1 MGMWG
6 GIRQGLETFKKDK
19 LDEEQME
26 IRRGQEE
33 RAEKA
38 FALEEEAARLEFLKN
53 TRSLINPSA
62 IGLPSMG
69 SSNSKKSG
77 GGSSGLTT
85 KRMMFELQELGVG
98 YDDIMK
104 VVSNAGTPAASNR
117 MLSKIHKKAFD
128 YNTGINSG
136 DYVETTPT
144 GEAMASLISDAILTA
159 PEEIILDD
167 AWWEETEKRLDST
180 FNDDQRNDLYP
191 DGRII
196 VPGGI
201 AFTKDLNLTPY
212 ASITDTKAARGI
224 VEDITVDIAAKVLGK
239 IQTLQGDF
247 LIKQRENIPLTAS
260 EIKLKA
266 YMDDQ
271 TTILSEAI
279 DIKDVN
285 TLGRL
290 YGNEATNFLL
300 KANRG
305 IQPALLPPEYNKE
318 NQAKIFFEDRELLF
332 LVMNAGL
339 LNDGQI
345 ISYYLRDDTKPNKN
359 GELVTKVIGEE

>member
-33 RAEKA
+33 RAEKT

-53 TRSLINPSA
+53 TRDLINPSA
-62 IGLPSMG
+62 IGLPALG
-69 SSNSKKSG
+69 SGKNKSSG
-77 GGSSGLTT
+77 GSGLTT

-136 DYVETTPT
+136 DYVESTPT

-167 AWWEETEKRLDST
+167 AWWEETEIRLDST

-201 AFTKDLNLTPY
+201 AFTRDLGLTEY

-224 VEDITVDIAAKVLGK
+224 VEDITVDIASKVLGK

-247 LIKQRENIPLTAS
+247 LIKQRDNIPLTAS
-260 EIKLKA
+260 EEILKK
-266 YMDDQ
+266 YMDKQ

-279 DIKDVN
+279 SNKDIN
-285 TLGRL
+285 ILGRL

-305 IQPALLPPEYNKE
+305 IQPALLPPEYNRE
-318 NQAKIFFEDRELLF
+318 NQAKLLF
-332 LVMNAGL
+332 ENRQELAIVINAGL
-339 LNDGQI
+339 LNDGQVVT
-345 ISYYLRDDTKPNKN
+345 YRDAN
-359 GELVTKVIGEE
+359 GVLVTKVIGEE